1 MTLYKHGVGY
11 FRRRG
16 PVEGEAIKLTFR
28 REEMDDL
35 LKSLTV
41 IDHGGGQVRGV
52 DYDTP
57 QSQAERLT
65 GSSIVL
71 DDTRSLRDLLV
82 ALRGR
87 EVQLLGNDGS
97 TEQGILV
104 GLDEVEEKPLEQ
116 SLVSI
121 LRQGTETVAVL
132 PLNRLAGVELRD
144 EVAAADLRFFLQTA
158 LGQETH
164 RSINIRL
171 SPGAHDLE
179 VSYIAPAP
187 TWRVSYRL
195 VMDEERKAE
204 SEAKA
209 ESRPKA
215 LLQ

>member
-16 PVEGEAIKLTFR
+16 PVETEAIKLTFR

-41 IDHGGGQVRGV
+41 IDYGGGQVRGV

-57 QSQAERLT
+57 QSLAERLA
-65 GSSIVL
+65 GCSIVL
-71 DDTRSLRDLLV
+71 GDTRSMRDLLV

-87 EVQLLGNDGS
+87 DVQLLGNDGN
-97 TEQGILV
+97 TEQGLLV
-104 GLDEVEEKPLEQ
+104 GLDEVEDKPLEQ

-121 LRQGTETVAVL
+121 LREGTQTVAVL
-132 PLNRLAGVELRD
+132 PLNRIAGVELRD
-144 EVAAADLRFFLQTA
+144 DTAAADLRFFLQTA

-171 SPGAHDLE
+171 SLGSHDLE

-195 VMDEERKAE
+195 VVDEDSEAE
-204 SEAKA
+204 SEAKV
-209 ESRPKA
+209 ESKT
-215 LLQ
+215 